1 MKIAI
6 QRRNEV
12 KRKPKPPKVKPY
24 SIADLKSWLQ
34 LLAVDMSVRIPEID
48 YAGPPKRLVAAL
60 NMAGPHK
67 YGTRAHEGVRTITRI
82 E

>member
-1 MKIAI
+1 MK
-6 QRRNEV
+6 Q
-12 KRKPKPPKVKPY
+12 KPKPPKVKPM
-24 SIADLKSWLQ
+24 SIADLKSLLQ
-34 LLAVDMSVRIPEID
+34 SLAVDASARLPEND

-67 YGTRAHEGVRTITRI
+67 YGTRAHDGVRTITRI